1 MTASQEEKTKQSS
14 GSSKTWEEITE
25 KAEKDAGRVNES
37 FRYYRGAA
45 IGLSIT
51 MVGVAAGVLASLEE
65 LSAISLTGRFWLIV
79 LFSSVIL
86 FSCFLQYLN
95 YWGHYRL
102 AHYLMWAS
110 MVNSANAFGPP
121 LTEENKKRL
130 DDMNKK
136 ATILWRSHNR
146 YFRVLDVTLHF
157 SFWLLVGSVVY
168 LAFQLVQNLVNADS
182 LTMVQ
187 MLS

>member
-1 MTASQEEKTKQSS
+1 M
-14 GSSKTWEEITE
+14 WE
-25 KAEKDAGRVNES
+25 
-37 FRYYRGAA
+37 
-45 IGLSIT
+45 
-51 MVGVAAGVLASLEE
+51 
-65 LSAISLTGRFWLIV
+65 
-79 LFSSVIL
+79 
-86 FSCFLQYLN
+86 
-95 YWGHYRL
+95 
-102 AHYLMWAS
+102 S